1 MARYIDAEH
10 LFKCETCRHHR
21 SGGCDT
27 WCENGECYSPDMSKI
42 PTADVVPIN
51 EVYRLIAGHSDYH
64 GDNILSALTCV
75 TEGKEV
81 KPIIP
86 LTDVAEVVRCKDCK
100 HFMEYSEEYQRK
112 VEGADGDCYLRFVC
126 SIDKQFQAVCCNDF
140 CSYGER
146 KMSKWQVKQ
155 DLL

>member
-1 MARYIDAEH
+1 MARYIDADE
-10 LFKCETCRHHR
+10 LE
-21 SGGCDT
+21 CDFFDLSIHGT
-27 WCENGECYSPDMSKI
+27 IAVKSVLHVFARLLDEQ

-81 KPIIP
+81 KPITP

-112 VEGADGDCYLRFVC
+112 VEGADGDCYLRVMC
-126 SIDKQFQAVCCNDF
+126 SIDKQFQTVCCDDF

-146 KMSKWQVKQ
+146 REET
-155 DLL
+155 